1 MTAGHISE
9 APSEVQALSA
19 AGSDASNVVP
29 PHSGID
35 WQKMLESLNE
45 QGWFIVRSEEL
56 QHGPRFTID
65 QVDTIRKLALGER
78 DEMVEE
84 IQVLYNEGSIAEL
97 EGPVVRYRKATEILE
112 LVGYQ

>member
-1 MTAGHISE
+1 MGEHISE
-9 APSEVQALSA
+9 LPSEAQALSA
-19 AGSDASNVVP
+19 AASDATLLNI

-35 WQKMLESLNE
+35 WQKMLQDLNE
-45 QGWFIVRSEEL
+45 QGWFIVRSEDL
-56 QHGPRFTID
+56 QHGPRFSID

-78 DEMVEE
+78 DEMMEE
-84 IQVLYNEGSIAEL
+84 IQVRYNEGSITDL